1 MMAYKESLM
10 TTIGVPSLS
19 SITAARIQQT
29 TLEMLLNLQNL
40 VDDFKVKLV
49 DMDEEMRTIK
59 IENNILKNKISELTS
74 IKPAAGYSSASK
86 RGFFGYGADEF

>member
-10 TTIGVPSLS
+10 TTIGVPTSS
-19 SITAARIQQT
+19 SITAAHIQQT

-49 DMDEEMRTIK
+49 EMDEEMRTIK
-59 IENNILKNKISELTS
+59 IENNILKNKISELTT
-74 IKPAAGYSSASK
+74 AHSSSSK

>member
-1 MMAYKESLM
+1 MMVYKESLM

-40 VDDFKVKLV
+40 VDDFKVKLIE
-49 DMDEEMRTIK
+49 MDEEMRTIK
-59 IENNILKNKISELTS
+59 IENNILKNKISELTTS
-74 IKPAAGYSSASK
+74 KSGAVSSASK